1 MRLIQSTSKPY
12 VATATAS
19 VPSRR
24 PRLRLKPPSLQT
36 LLLASHLGLTAP
48 VLVLLVL
55 WAGFSL
61 QTAALDQAARDLDT
75 QGASLAPFLREPL
88 QMRVRGAAAVVA
100 LVKSY
105 SETTGATVT
114 VTDPNRRVLVSSDDR
129 ITTGVQLTGPEL
141 QQRVTAIRWDDTLS
155 EERMFA
161 GAPIIEDLR
170 EVVGF
175 VQVSRPAA
183 ELWQRIKTTWFT
195 LLGAATGALVL
206 AVAGSVL
213 VARQI
218 TQPVRALT
226 SAAQSVAGG
235 DLSRVVE
242 PSGPRETQGLADAFN
257 TMSTTVRETLA
268 QQEAFV
274 ANAAH
279 ELKSP
284 LASIRLRL
292 EMIDRH
298 GEEHPELT
306 AEYMAKLQTE
316 VSALQHLTE
325 ELLTL
330 SVVADPERSPKTPTD
345 LAPLCYE
352 LSDQYGPLA
361 QQAGLS
367 LEVDVPD
374 HLPQVTVNSGQI
386 AMALRNLLSNALK
399 FTPAGGRVR
408 LHAAAQGDAVAIEVS
423 DTGRG
428 ISSEALPHVFDRFY
442 REDRSDHRGA
452 GLGLSLV
459 KAVVDAHGG
468 KVTVQSERGRGSTFN
483 VRLPQAAG

>member
-1 MRLIQSTSKPY
+1 M
-12 VATATAS
+12 
-19 VPSRR
+19 
-24 PRLRLKPPSLQT
+24 
-36 LLLASHLGLTAP
+36 
-48 VLVLLVL
+48 LVLLVL
-55 WAGFSL
+55 WSGFSL
-61 QTAALDQAARDLDT
+61 QAATLDQAAQDLDT
-75 QGASLAPFLREPL
+75 QGASLAPFLREPMQL
-88 QMRVRGAAAVVA
+88 RFRGAVAVVA

-105 SETTGATVT
+105 SQTTGATVT
-114 VTDPNRRVLVSSDDR
+114 VPDPNRRVLVSSDDR
-129 ITTGVQLTGPEL
+129 IPTGAQLSGPEL
-141 QQRVTAIRWDDTLS
+141 QQRVTAIRWDDALG
-155 EERMFA
+155 EERMYA
-161 GAPIIEDLR
+161 AAPIIEDVR

-175 VQVSRPAA
+175 VQVSRPSA
-183 ELWQRIKTTWFT
+183 ELWQRIKTTWLT

-206 AVAGSVL
+206 AIVGSVL

-218 TQPVRALT
+218 TRPVRALT
-226 SAAQSVAGG
+226 VAAQGVAGG
-235 DLSRVVE
+235 DLNRVVV
-242 PSGPRETQGLADAFN
+242 PSGPRETQGLAHAFN

-292 EMIDRH
+292 EMIDTH
-298 GEEHPELT
+298 GAEHPEMV
-306 AEYMAKLQTE
+306 AEYLSKLQGE
-316 VSALQHLTE
+316 MRSLEHLTE

-330 SVVADPERSPKTPTD
+330 SVVADPERSPKAPTD

-361 QQAGLS
+361 QQAGLA

-374 HLPQVTVNSGQI
+374 HLPKVAVNPGQI
-386 AMALRNLLSNALK
+386 AMALRNLLSNAVK
-399 FTPAGGRVR
+399 FTPAGGTVK
-408 LHAAAQGDAVAIEVS
+408 LKAFAQGDSVDIQVS
-423 DTGRG
+423 DSGKG
-428 ISSEALPHVFDRFY
+428 ISAEALPHVFERFF

-468 KVTVQSERGRGSTFN
+468 RVAVQSTAGQGSTFA
-483 VRLPQAAG
+483 VRLPQAVEQRP

>member
-1 MRLIQSTSKPY
+1 
-12 VATATAS
+12 
-19 VPSRR
+19 
-24 PRLRLKPPSLQT
+24 
-36 LLLASHLGLTAP
+36 

-61 QTAALDQAARDLDT
+61 QAATLDQAARDLDT

-88 QMRVRGAAAVVA
+88 QLRVRGAVAVVA

-129 ITTGVQLTGPEL
+129 IAAGAQLTGPEL
-141 QQRVTAIRWDDTLS
+141 QQRVTAIRWDDAMG
-155 EERMFA
+155 EERMYA
-161 GAPIIEDLR
+161 AAPIIEDVR

-175 VQVSRPAA
+175 VQVSRPSA
-183 ELWQRIKTTWFT
+183 ELWQRIKTTWLT

-206 AVAGSVL
+206 AVAGSIL

-226 SAAQSVAGG
+226 RAAQGVAGG
-235 DLSRVVE
+235 DLSREVK
-242 PSGPRETQGLADAFN
+242 PSGPSETQGLADAFN

-298 GEEHPELT
+298 GAEHPELT
-306 AEYMAKLQTE
+306 AEYLAKLQSE

-361 QQAGLS
+361 QQAGLE
-367 LEVDVPD
+367 LQVEVPD
-374 HLPQVTVNSGQI
+374 HLPKVAVSAGQI
-386 AMALRNLLSNALK
+386 AMALRNLLSNAVK
-399 FTPAGGRVR
+399 FTPAGGLVR
-408 LHAAAQGDAVAIEVS
+408 LRAAAQGDAVEIQVS

-428 ISSEALPHVFDRFY
+428 ISAEALPHVFERFY

-468 KVTVQSERGRGSTFN
+468 RVAVESERGRGSTFN
-483 VRLPQAAG
+483 VRLPQAAT